1 MCVNMR
7 KSIISFIA
15 LLASGVCLAQS
26 DTVRMQGSIGEVIVE
41 GSRHHSDLRHTPLT
55 VSIIPQTKIE
65 SQHSSSLLPTIAQQ
79 VPGLFVTSR
88 GVMGYGVSTGAAGT
102 MSLRGIGGSPTTGL
116 LLTIDGV
123 PQYMGLMGHPIAD
136 VCHSMM
142 AESVEVLRGAGS
154 VLYKCYGWRD
164 KHRHT

>member
-1 MCVNMR
+1 MR
-7 KSIISFIA
+7 KSIILFIA

-55 VSIIPQTKIE
+55 VSIIPHTKIE

-102 MSLRGIGGSPTTGL
+102 MSLRGIGGRPTTGL
-116 LLTIDGV
+116 VLTIDGV
-123 PQYMGLMGHPIAD
+123 PIYRNIW
-136 VCHSMM
+136 
-142 AESVEVLRGAGS
+142 VLW
-154 VLYKCYGWRD
+154 V
-164 KHRHT
+164 TP